1 MHCETLYPPFE
12 AIIGQKIY
20 MTCVDFLR
28 LLWYNSNVRK
38 YSKGAIFGVFFSLEY
53 CTLFYFFD
61 YLCIIDENERK

>member
-28 LLWYNSNVRK
+28 LLWYNPNVRK
-38 YSKGAIFGVFFSLEY
+38 YSKGAIFGVIFFIGILY
-53 CTLFYFFD
+53 PFLFF
-61 YLCIIDENERK
+61 